1 MLPFPCIERMN
12 RTWLRRIPMLRAN
25 SRLRRTLGSAGV
37 EFLEHA
43 SAAIQRILPH
53 VEVKSWRE
61 GPWAPAEAKWHAAK
75 KTATSAQRTAIKITL
90 AVGCE
95 ADAAARS
102 LTAFVRRRRIASTG
116 GNARQTLDLREHDIC
131 KRIVERASEVIRQDP
146 CQGSV
151 ASIQAIRAAFDE
163 YVVARHVEAHHKLN
177 TSVSTILEA
186 LHTLSEQSYENKAL
200 TFGCIIDPKPRSQTA
215 SATFPKDYLETKRY
229 KALSDGFRTAYY
241 ISDTGRIVNF
251 IDLDRFTKEPLTERN
266 YYPDWAEPIA
276 RTSRKGRC
284 GIVLSRQGD
293 ILIFDEGTLRFTYR
307 YGYWQYWNHTH
318 LVNLLRD
325 RARAQ
330 RVRPAILG
338 RVVGAM
344 YRAAL
349 DVSFRRSGGLFVI
362 LHNRNSLHD
371 IVKDGDAIGDPRRP
385 SKDQDFDTVIHKH
398 RIQSLPRAVL
408 VELAAL
414 DGAVVLSN
422 SGKVLAYGAVL
433 QPKKSARLQDI
444 EGSRTKAAIGASY
457 YGLAVKI
464 SADGDISVYHKGKE
478 FIRM

>member
-1 MLPFPCIERMN
+1 
-12 RTWLRRIPMLRAN
+12 MLRAN
-25 SRLRRTLGSAGV
+25 SNLRRILGNAGV

-43 SAAIQRILPH
+43 GAAIQRILPH
-53 VEVKSWRE
+53 VEIEPWKE
-61 GPWAPAEAKWHAAK
+61 CAWAPADAKWHAPARN
-75 KTATSAQRTAIKITL
+75 TTSAQRTAIRITL
-90 AVGCE
+90 AVGSKGDP
-95 ADAAARS
+95 AGRS
-102 LTAFVRRRRIASTG
+102 LTTLVRRRCVTSAG
-116 GNARQTLDLREHDIC
+116 GNAKHTLDLREHDIC

-146 CQGSV
+146 GQKNV

-163 YVVARHVEAHHKLN
+163 FIVARHVEAHHNLS
-177 TSVSTILEA
+177 TSVSTILSA

-200 TFGCIIDPKPRSQTA
+200 TFGCIIDANSSGRKA
-215 SATFPKDYLETKRY
+215 SAVFPKDYLQTKRY

-241 ISDTGRIVNF
+241 ISDTGGIANF
-251 IDLDRFTKEPLTERN
+251 IDLDRFTKKPLTEKN

-276 RTSRKGRC
+276 RTSRKDRC

-307 YGYWQYWNHTH
+307 YGHWQYWNHTH
-318 LVNLLRD
+318 LINLLRD

-330 RVRPAILG
+330 RVPPAILG

-349 DVSFRRSGGLFVI
+349 DVSFRRSGGLFVV
-362 LHNRNSLHD
+362 LHNRDSLHD
-371 IVKDGDAIGDPRRP
+371 IVKDGDAIDDRRRSP
-385 SKDQDFDTVIHKH
+385 VDRDFDAVIQEHT
-398 RIQSLPRAVL
+398 IQSLPRAVL

-414 DGAVVLSN
+414 DGAVVLAN

-433 QPKKSARLQDI
+433 QAKKSARLQGT
-444 EGSRTKAAIGASY
+444 EGSRTKAAIRASH

-464 SADGDISVYHKGKE
+464 SADGDISVYHKGKQ